1 MAHIDL
7 EILDIALSGSS
18 SGAYA
23 LVLGEVKGKRKLP
36 IVIGGAEAQSIA
48 IEMENMR
55 PSRPLTHDLFR
66 NTLSVFGMEVT
77 EVVIHKMSEGI
88 FYAQL
93 VVTDGIREERIDS
106 RSSDA
111 VAIAVRFGCPIRCS
125 TQVMEAA
132 GVELDATDQDSPGGN
147 VAASSTRGDGRRPE
161 LGRPQAS
168 IGRSHRHGELRA
180 RVGAEKANRRVGR
193 LSIFAP

>member
-125 TQVMEAA
+125 IQVMDAA
-132 GVELDATDQDSPGGN
+132 GVELDATDQDSPEEALQPAPQEEIDDAPNLEDLKRQLDEAIATENYERASELKKQIDALGG
-147 VAASSTRGDGRRPE
+147 
-161 LGRPQAS
+161 
-168 IGRSHRHGELRA
+168 
-180 RVGAEKANRRVGR
+180 
-193 LSIFAP
+193 

>member
-1 MAHIDL
+1 MKKIDL

-48 IEMENMR
+48 IELENMR
-55 PSRPLTHDLFR
+55 PSRPLTHDLMK
-66 NTLSVFGMEVT
+66 NTMTAFGMEVT
-77 EVVIHKMSEGI
+77 EVLIHKMVEGI

-93 VVTDGIREERIDS
+93 TVTDGIREEQIDS

-111 VAIAVRFGCPIRCS
+111 VAVAVRFGCPIRCS
-125 TQVMEAA
+125 QQVMDEA
-132 GVELDATDQDSPGGN
+132 GVDLDGSESQ
-147 VAASSTRGDGRRPE
+147 V
-161 LGRPQAS
+161 
-168 IGRSHRHGELRA
+168 HGEEDAALEVTESREESLEDLQRQLDEAIATENYELASELKKRIDA
-180 RVGAEKANRRVGR
+180 RQG
-193 LSIFAP
+193 

>member
-1 MAHIDL
+1 MANIDL

-93 VVTDGIREERIDS
+93 VVSDGIREERIDS

-125 TQVMEAA
+125 AQVMEAA
-132 GVELDATDQDSPGGN
+132 GVELDATDQDAPEESSQVVPQEEQDDAPSMEDLKRQLDEAIATENYERASELKKQIDALGG
-147 VAASSTRGDGRRPE
+147 
-161 LGRPQAS
+161 
-168 IGRSHRHGELRA
+168 
-180 RVGAEKANRRVGR
+180 
-193 LSIFAP
+193 

>member
-1 MAHIDL
+1 MANIDL

-93 VVTDGIREERIDS
+93 VVSDGIREERIDS

-125 TQVMEAA
+125 VQVMEAA
-132 GVELDATDQDSPGGN
+132 GVELDATDQDAPEESSQAAPQEEQDDAPSLEDLKRQLDEAIATENYERASELKKQIDALGG
-147 VAASSTRGDGRRPE
+147 
-161 LGRPQAS
+161 
-168 IGRSHRHGELRA
+168 
-180 RVGAEKANRRVGR
+180 
-193 LSIFAP
+193 

>member
-1 MAHIDL
+1 MKKIDL

-48 IEMENMR
+48 IELENMR
-55 PSRPLTHDLFR
+55 PSRPLTHDLMK
-66 NTLSVFGMEVT
+66 NTLSAFGMEVT
-77 EVVIHKMSEGI
+77 EVLIHKMVEGI

-93 VVTDGIREERIDS
+93 TVTDGIREENIDS

-111 VAIAVRFGCPIRCS
+111 VAVAVRFGCPIRCS
-125 TQVMEAA
+125 QQVMDEA
-132 GVELDATDQDSPGGN
+132 GVDLEGNEGEFMAEEKEAKPRPSKKKEVTVEELQKQLDEAIATEN
-147 VAASSTRGDGRRPE
+147 YELASE
-161 LGRPQAS
+161 LKKRIDDLKG
-168 IGRSHRHGELRA
+168 
-180 RVGAEKANRRVGR
+180 
-193 LSIFAP
+193 

>member
-1 MAHIDL
+1 MKKIDL

-48 IEMENMR
+48 IELENMR
-55 PSRPLTHDLFR
+55 PSRPLTHDLMK
-66 NTLSVFGMEVT
+66 NTLSAFGMEVT
-77 EVVIHKMSEGI
+77 EVLIHKMVEGI

-93 VVTDGIREERIDS
+93 TVTDGIREEHIDS

-111 VAIAVRFGCPIRCS
+111 VAVAVRFACPIRCS
-125 TQVMEAA
+125 QQVMEEA
-132 GVELDATDQDSPGGN
+132 GVDLEGNEGEFMPEESEVQARPAKKKGVTVEELQKQLDEAIATEN
-147 VAASSTRGDGRRPE
+147 YELASE
-161 LGRPQAS
+161 LKKRIDDLKG
-168 IGRSHRHGELRA
+168 
-180 RVGAEKANRRVGR
+180 
-193 LSIFAP
+193 

>member
-1 MAHIDL
+1 MANIDL

-93 VVTDGIREERIDS
+93 VVSDGIREERIDS

-125 TQVMEAA
+125 AQVMEAA
-132 GVELDATDQDSPGGN
+132 GVELDATDQDAPEESSQVVPQEEQDDAPNMEDLKRQLDEAIATENYERASELKKQIDALGG
-147 VAASSTRGDGRRPE
+147 
-161 LGRPQAS
+161 
-168 IGRSHRHGELRA
+168 
-180 RVGAEKANRRVGR
+180 
-193 LSIFAP
+193 

>member
-1 MAHIDL
+1 MKKIDL

-48 IEMENMR
+48 IELENMR
-55 PSRPLTHDLFR
+55 PSRPLTHDLMK
-66 NTLSVFGMEVT
+66 NTLTAFGMEVT
-77 EVVIHKMSEGI
+77 EVLIHKMVEGI

-93 VVTDGIREERIDS
+93 TVTDGIREENIDS

-111 VAIAVRFGCPIRCS
+111 VAVAVRFGCPIRCS
-125 TQVMEAA
+125 QQVMDEA
-132 GVELDATDQDSPGGN
+132 GVDLEGNEGEFIAEEAETKPRPSRKKKEVTVEELQKQLDEAIATEN
-147 VAASSTRGDGRRPE
+147 YELASE
-161 LGRPQAS
+161 LKKRIDDLKG
-168 IGRSHRHGELRA
+168 
-180 RVGAEKANRRVGR
+180 
-193 LSIFAP
+193 

>member
-1 MAHIDL
+1 MKKIDL

-48 IEMENMR
+48 IELENMR
-55 PSRPLTHDLFR
+55 PSRPLTHDLMK
-66 NTLSVFGMEVT
+66 NTLSAFGMEVT
-77 EVVIHKMSEGI
+77 EVLIHKMVEGI

-93 VVTDGIREERIDS
+93 TVTDGIREENIDS

-125 TQVMEAA
+125 QQVMEEA
-132 GVELDATDQDSPGGN
+132 GVDLEGNEGEFVAEEKKTTPQPSKKKEATVEELQKQLDEAIATEN
-147 VAASSTRGDGRRPE
+147 YELASE
-161 LGRPQAS
+161 LKKRIDDLKG
-168 IGRSHRHGELRA
+168 
-180 RVGAEKANRRVGR
+180 
-193 LSIFAP
+193 

>member
-1 MAHIDL
+1 MKKIDL

-48 IEMENMR
+48 IELENMR
-55 PSRPLTHDLFR
+55 PSRPLTHDLMK
-66 NTLSVFGMEVT
+66 NTLSAFGMEVT
-77 EVVIHKMSEGI
+77 EVLIHKMTEGI
-88 FYAQL
+88 FYAQMT
-93 VVTDGIREERIDS
+93 VTDGIREEFIDS

-125 TQVMEAA
+125 EQVMDAA
-132 GVELDATDQDSPGGN
+132 GVDLDGTEGEMPQLEDTPIPTSSSPTEEPLEELKRQLDEAIATEN
-147 VAASSTRGDGRRPE
+147 YELASE
-161 LGRPQAS
+161 LEEA
-168 IGRSHRHGELRA
+168 H
-180 RVGAEKANRRVGR
+180 
-193 LSIFAP
+193 

>member
-1 MAHIDL
+1 MKKIDL

-48 IEMENMR
+48 IELENMR
-55 PSRPLTHDLFR
+55 PSRPLTHDLMK
-66 NTLSVFGMEVT
+66 NTMTAFGMEVT
-77 EVVIHKMSEGI
+77 EVLIHKMVEGI

-93 VVTDGIREERIDS
+93 TVTDGIREEQIDS

-111 VAIAVRFGCPIRCS
+111 VAVAVRFGCPIRCS
-125 TQVMEAA
+125 IQVMDAA
-132 GVELDATDQDSPGGN
+132 GVELDATDQDSPEEALQPAPQEEMDDAPNLEDLKRQLDEAIATENYERASELKKQIDALGG
-147 VAASSTRGDGRRPE
+147 
-161 LGRPQAS
+161 
-168 IGRSHRHGELRA
+168 
-180 RVGAEKANRRVGR
+180 
-193 LSIFAP
+193 

>member
-1 MAHIDL
+1 MKKIDL

-48 IEMENMR
+48 IELENMR
-55 PSRPLTHDLFR
+55 PSRPLTHDLMK
-66 NTLSVFGMEVT
+66 NTLSAFGMEVT
-77 EVVIHKMSEGI
+77 EVLIHKMVEGI

-93 VVTDGIREERIDS
+93 TVTDGIREENIDS

-111 VAIAVRFGCPIRCS
+111 VAVAVRFGCPIRCS
-125 TQVMEAA
+125 QQVMEEA
-132 GVELDATDQDSPGGN
+132 GVDLEGNEGEFVAEEKETTPQPSKKKEATIEELQKQLDEAIATEN
-147 VAASSTRGDGRRPE
+147 YELASE
-161 LGRPQAS
+161 LKKRIDDLKG
-168 IGRSHRHGELRA
+168 
-180 RVGAEKANRRVGR
+180 
-193 LSIFAP
+193 

>member
-1 MAHIDL
+1 MANIDL

-93 VVTDGIREERIDS
+93 VVSDGIREERIDS

-125 TQVMEAA
+125 AQVMEAA
-132 GVELDATDQDSPGGN
+132 GVELDATDQDSPEEASKSVSQEEVDDTPSLEDLKRQLDEAIAKENYERAAELKKQIDALGG
-147 VAASSTRGDGRRPE
+147 
-161 LGRPQAS
+161 
-168 IGRSHRHGELRA
+168 
-180 RVGAEKANRRVGR
+180 
-193 LSIFAP
+193 

>member
-1 MAHIDL
+1 MKKIDL

-48 IEMENMR
+48 IELENMR
-55 PSRPLTHDLFR
+55 PSRPLTHDLMK
-66 NTLSVFGMEVT
+66 NTLSAFGMEVT
-77 EVVIHKMSEGI
+77 EVLIHKMVEGI

-93 VVTDGIREERIDS
+93 TVTDGIREEQIDS

-111 VAIAVRFGCPIRCS
+111 VAVAVRFGCPIRCS
-125 TQVMEAA
+125 QQVMDDA
-132 GVELDATDQDSPGGN
+132 GVDLDGSESELQGEASELTAQKSAAPKEESLENLKRQLDDAIATEN
-147 VAASSTRGDGRRPE
+147 YELASE
-161 LGRPQAS
+161 LKKRIDERQC
-168 IGRSHRHGELRA
+168 
-180 RVGAEKANRRVGR
+180 
-193 LSIFAP
+193 

>member
-1 MAHIDL
+1 MKKIDL

-48 IEMENMR
+48 IELENMR
-55 PSRPLTHDLFR
+55 PSRPLTHDLMK
-66 NTLSVFGMEVT
+66 NTLSAFGMEVT
-77 EVVIHKMSEGI
+77 EVLIHKMVEGI

-93 VVTDGIREERIDS
+93 TVTDGIREEQIDS

-111 VAIAVRFGCPIRCS
+111 VAVAVRFGCPIRCS
-125 TQVMEAA
+125 QQVMDDA
-132 GVELDATDQDSPGGN
+132 GVDLDGSESELQGEASEPAAQKSKAPKEESLEDLKRQLDEAIATEN
-147 VAASSTRGDGRRPE
+147 YELASE
-161 LGRPQAS
+161 LKKRIDERQG
-168 IGRSHRHGELRA
+168 
-180 RVGAEKANRRVGR
+180 
-193 LSIFAP
+193 

>member
-1 MAHIDL
+1 MANIDL

-93 VVTDGIREERIDS
+93 VVSDGIREERIDS

-125 TQVMEAA
+125 AQVMEAA
-132 GVELDATDQDSPGGN
+132 GVELDATDQNAPEESSQVVPQEEQDDAPNMEDLKRQLDEAIATENYERASELKKQIDALGG
-147 VAASSTRGDGRRPE
+147 
-161 LGRPQAS
+161 
-168 IGRSHRHGELRA
+168 
-180 RVGAEKANRRVGR
+180 
-193 LSIFAP
+193 

>member
-1 MAHIDL
+1 MANIDL

-93 VVTDGIREERIDS
+93 VVSDGIREERIDS

-125 TQVMEAA
+125 AQVMEAA
-132 GVELDATDQDSPGGN
+132 GVELDATDQDAPEETLQSVPQEEMADAPSLEDLKRQLDEAIATENYERASELKKQIDALGG
-147 VAASSTRGDGRRPE
+147 
-161 LGRPQAS
+161 
-168 IGRSHRHGELRA
+168 
-180 RVGAEKANRRVGR
+180 
-193 LSIFAP
+193 

>member
-132 GVELDATDQDSPGGN
+132 GVEVDATEQNSPDETAQSVSKEEVDDTPNLEDLKRQLNEAIAKENYERAAELKMQIDALGG
-147 VAASSTRGDGRRPE
+147 
-161 LGRPQAS
+161 
-168 IGRSHRHGELRA
+168 
-180 RVGAEKANRRVGR
+180 
-193 LSIFAP
+193 

>member
-1 MAHIDL
+1 MKKIDL

-48 IEMENMR
+48 IELENMR
-55 PSRPLTHDLFR
+55 PSRPLTHDLMK
-66 NTLSVFGMEVT
+66 NTLSAFGMEVT
-77 EVVIHKMSEGI
+77 EVLIHKMVEGI

-93 VVTDGIREERIDS
+93 TVTDGIREENIDS

-111 VAIAVRFGCPIRCS
+111 VAVAVRFGCPIRCS
-125 TQVMEAA
+125 QQVMEEA
-132 GVELDATDQDSPGGN
+132 GVDLEGNEGEFVAEEKEATPRPSKKKEATVEDLQKQLDEAIATENYEL
-147 VAASSTRGDGRRPE
+147 ASE
-161 LGRPQAS
+161 LKKRIDDLKG
-168 IGRSHRHGELRA
+168 
-180 RVGAEKANRRVGR
+180 
-193 LSIFAP
+193 

>member
-125 TQVMEAA
+125 IQVMDAA
-132 GVELDATDQDSPGGN
+132 GVELDATDQDSPEETLQPAPQEEIDDAPNLEDLKRQLDEAIATENYERASELKKQIDALGG
-147 VAASSTRGDGRRPE
+147 
-161 LGRPQAS
+161 
-168 IGRSHRHGELRA
+168 
-180 RVGAEKANRRVGR
+180 
-193 LSIFAP
+193 

>member
-1 MAHIDL
+1 MKKIDL

-23 LVLGEVKGKRKLP
+23 LVLGEVNGTRKLP

-48 IEMENMR
+48 IELENMR
-55 PSRPLTHDLFR
+55 PSRPLTHDLMK
-66 NTLSVFGMEVT
+66 NTMSAFGMEVT
-77 EVVIHKMSEGI
+77 EVFIHKMVEGI

-93 VVTDGIREERIDS
+93 TITDGIREEHIDS

-125 TQVMEAA
+125 SQVMEEA
-132 GVELDATDQDSPGGN
+132 GLDLDDSEKDVADMEESPVSDPSPREESLEDLQRRLDEAIATENYEL
-147 VAASSTRGDGRRPE
+147 ASE
-161 LGRPQAS
+161 LKKRIDEHQG
-168 IGRSHRHGELRA
+168 
-180 RVGAEKANRRVGR
+180 
-193 LSIFAP
+193 

>member
-132 GVELDATDQDSPGGN
+132 GVELDATDQDAPEETLQSAPQEEMDDTPSLEDLKRQLDEAIATENYERASELKKQIDALGG
-147 VAASSTRGDGRRPE
+147 
-161 LGRPQAS
+161 
-168 IGRSHRHGELRA
+168 
-180 RVGAEKANRRVGR
+180 
-193 LSIFAP
+193 

>member
-1 MAHIDL
+1 MKKIDL

-48 IEMENMR
+48 IELENMR
-55 PSRPLTHDLFR
+55 PSRPLTHDLMK
-66 NTLSVFGMEVT
+66 NTMTAFGMEVT
-77 EVVIHKMSEGI
+77 EVLIHKMVEGI

-93 VVTDGIREERIDS
+93 TVTDGIRAEQIDS

-111 VAIAVRFGCPIRCS
+111 VAVAVRFGCPIRCS
-125 TQVMEAA
+125 QQVMDEA
-132 GVELDATDQDSPGGN
+132 GVDLDGSESQVQGEEDAALEVTESREESLEDLQRQLDEAIATENYELASELKKRIDARQG
-147 VAASSTRGDGRRPE
+147 
-161 LGRPQAS
+161 
-168 IGRSHRHGELRA
+168 
-180 RVGAEKANRRVGR
+180 
-193 LSIFAP
+193 

>member
-93 VVTDGIREERIDS
+93 VVSDGIREERIDS

-125 TQVMEAA
+125 AQVMEAA
-132 GVELDATDQDSPGGN
+132 GVELDATDQDSPEEASKSVSQEEVDDTSSLEDLKRQLDEAIAKENYERAAELKKQIDALGG
-147 VAASSTRGDGRRPE
+147 
-161 LGRPQAS
+161 
-168 IGRSHRHGELRA
+168 
-180 RVGAEKANRRVGR
+180 
-193 LSIFAP
+193 

>member
-1 MAHIDL
+1 MKKIDL

-48 IEMENMR
+48 IELENMR
-55 PSRPLTHDLFR
+55 PSRPLTHDLMK
-66 NTLSVFGMEVT
+66 NTLSAFGTEVT
-77 EVVIHKMSEGI
+77 EVLIHKMVEGI

-93 VVTDGIREERIDS
+93 TVTDGIREENIDS

-125 TQVMEAA
+125 QQVMEEA
-132 GVELDATDQDSPGGN
+132 GVDLEGNEGEFVSKEREVKPRPSMKKEVTVEGLQKQLDEAIATENYEL
-147 VAASSTRGDGRRPE
+147 ASE
-161 LGRPQAS
+161 LKKRIDDLKG
-168 IGRSHRHGELRA
+168 
-180 RVGAEKANRRVGR
+180 
-193 LSIFAP
+193 